1 MKTTHERFKDWCKE
15 TNRSGGVLVGSSIK
29 EFCEWLDKEKEAA
42 KKIDSTEL
50 LNAINSGR
58 GSSWVWNG
66 EYEEEIEC
74 FDEDT
79 ALYNVLEV
87 IKKADT

>member
-1 MKTTHERFKDWCKE
+1 
-15 TNRSGGVLVGSSIK
+15 
-29 EFCEWLDKEKEAA
+29 
-42 KKIDSTEL
+42 
-50 LNAINSGR
+50 
-58 GSSWVWNG
+58 VWNG